1 MSRIRS
7 KEAWKRVNLPRKLWH
22 ASSGMFMISVLIWN
36 YPSKRMS
43 LQILSV
49 AALLTLI
56 IDVVRFSSREGK
68 SFFRNYFGQ
77 LAGTK
82 EEDGPNA
89 SFFYAVSL
97 LIAVLLFSPRIA
109 MGAIASL
116 AIGDPVA
123 AIVGIMFGRHRVWG
137 KSIEGAAANALVSF
151 ILINFFVRSPLVAAS
166 GAVSGAVVELLP
178 IPKVDDNL
186 SVPIVSGLV
195 MTIVQSLIS

>member
-22 ASSGMFMISVLIWN
+22 ASSGMVMISILIWN
-36 YPSKRMS
+36 YPSKSMA

-49 AALLTLI
+49 AAVLLLV
-56 IDVVRFSSREGK
+56 IDIVRFSSREGK
-68 SFFRNYFGQ
+68 SFFQTYFGQ
-77 LAGTK
+77 LAGSK

-116 AIGDPVA
+116 AIGDPIA
-123 AIVGIMFGRHRVWG
+123 AIVGIMFGRRRVWG
-137 KSIEGAAANALVSF
+137 KSFEGAAANAFVSF
-151 ILINFFVRSPLVAAS
+151 ILINFLVQSPLVAAS
-166 GAVSGAVVELLP
+166 GAVAGAFVELLP

-195 MTIVQSLIS
+195 MTITQSLTA